1 MRPYLILLLSLF
13 LAALRASA
21 QDTTASAEPQ
31 FLIESITVEG
41 GSRGSER
48 IVVSES
54 GLKAGQTYAEGELRA
69 ATSRIQ
75 RLPFVIATDFRLAKG
90 SSFGRYILV
99 IAIQQMKPVFLQA
112 ESTTLW
118 SLDQHYEPQPG
129 GDLVIEE
136 RLNQRRSNRLAAGAR
151 QFIGPAGMLTF
162 AAERVEH
169 RNDRYTLS
177 YSQYDLFG
185 TRASITALV
194 SYLEEPGAR
203 GRGAPGDRY
212 DWHFRDN
219 LTYEL
224 IGVVPLGR
232 NDSLRASWQRSDRP
246 VSYFTVV
253 PETGALQHN
262 LRSLPEIRK
271 ELFWI
276 HDTTNDPLFP
286 TRGMRITAGA
296 TRSDSPTFSFVNL
309 GRVKMD
315 ELKATIEQSFP
326 LTQRQA
332 LTTGAEGLDFDRMV
346 RKYDLYAR
354 YSFDLWGRDRTVKNG
369 DLRLELSADRIFT
382 SIREEPFFA
391 DSTVGVGLVFRNEWG
406 VLRLT
411 GKYNAWR
418 MR

>member
-1 MRPYLILLLSLF
+1 MRPFLILLLSF
-13 LAALRASA
+13 LMGSAPALRA
-21 QDTTASAEPQ
+21 DEEPQ

-75 RLPFVIATDFRLAKG
+75 RLPFIVATDFRLAKG

-99 IAIQQMKPVFLQA
+99 ITIQQMKPVFLQA
-112 ESTTLW
+112 ESATTW
-118 SLDQHYEPQPG
+118 SLDQFINPQPDG
-129 GDLVIEE
+129 SLEIEE

-151 QFIGPAGMLTF
+151 QFIGSAGMLTL
-162 AAERVEH
+162 AAERLEH
-169 RNDRYTLS
+169 RNDRFTVS

-194 SYLEEPGAR
+194 SYLEDPGAR

-212 DWHFRDN
+212 DWRFQDN

-286 TRGMRITAGA
+286 TRGTRITAGA
-296 TRSDSPTFSFVNL
+296 TRSDMPTYSFLNL
-309 GRVKMD
+309 GRVKFD
-315 ELKATIEQSFP
+315 ELKATVEQSFP
-326 LTQRQA
+326 LTPRQA
-332 LTTGAEGLDFDRMV
+332 LTTGAEGLDYDRSI
-346 RKYDLYAR
+346 RKYDAYAR
-354 YSFDLWGRDRTVKNG
+354 YSFDVWGRDRTVQHG
-369 DLRLELSADRIFT
+369 DLRFEVFADRVFT
-382 SIREEPFFA
+382 RIQDNPFFA
-391 DSTVGVGLVFRNEWG
+391 DSTVGAGLVFRNEWG

-418 MR
+418 TR

>member
-1 MRPYLILLLSLF
+1 MRPFLILLLSLV
-13 LAALRASA
+13 LAPALRA
-21 QDTTASAEPQ
+21 QETAATAEPQ
-31 FLIESITVEG
+31 FLIEGIVVEG
-41 GSRGSER
+41 GSRGSDR
-48 IVVSES
+48 IVVSQS

-112 ESTTLW
+112 DSTTLW
-118 SLDQHYEPQPG
+118 SLDQHYLPQPN
-129 GDLVIEE
+129 GDLVIED
-136 RLNQRRSNRLAAGAR
+136 RLNQSRSNRIAVGAR
-151 QFIGPAGMLTF
+151 QFIGPAGMLTL

-169 RNDRYTLS
+169 RNDRYTVS

-194 SYLEEPGAR
+194 SYLDEPGAR

-224 IGVVPLGR
+224 IGIIPLGR
-232 NDSLRASWQRSDRP
+232 NDSLRGSWQRSDRP

-253 PETGALQHN
+253 PGTGALQHN

-276 HDTTNDPLFP
+276 HDTTDDPLFP
-286 TRGMRITAGA
+286 TSGTRITAGT
-296 TRSDSPTFSFVNL
+296 TRSDMPTYSFFNL
-309 GRVKMD
+309 GRVKLD

-326 LTQRQA
+326 LTPRQA
-332 LTTGAEGLDFDRMV
+332 LTTGAEGLDFDRTI

-354 YSFDLWGRDRTVKNG
+354 YSFDVWGRDRTVKNG
-369 DLRLELSADRIFT
+369 DLRFEISADRVF
-382 SIREEPFFA
+382 SRIRDDPFSG

-418 MR
+418 TR